1 MNPENISN
9 EIQVALKM
17 IIDKCPDIVV
27 GGSIALNA
35 VGLIDR
41 KVSDIDL
48 FCLNTSSLNKNGFLN
63 IESDI
68 QLSDTVTDMNG
79 VEIQRTGCKING
91 VKVCVFKVD
100 KFQLEHS
107 TINVLGMDLKIQ
119 NVNYA
124 IMAKKIYANRPG
136 VWNEKHKLD
145 ILNIEDTLNLF

>member
-1 MNPENISN
+1 MKTENIPI
-9 EIQVALKM
+9 EIETALKM
-17 IIDKCPDIVV
+17 IIDKCPNMVI

-48 FCLNTSSLNKNGFLN
+48 FCASYESLNTNGFLN

-91 VKVCVFKVD
+91 IKVCVFKVD
-100 KFQLEHS
+100 SFQLENS
-107 TINVLGMDLKIQ
+107 LIDVNGMLLKIQ

-136 VWNEKHKLD
+136 IWNEKHAKD
-145 ILNIEDTLNLF
+145 ILTIDEILGLL